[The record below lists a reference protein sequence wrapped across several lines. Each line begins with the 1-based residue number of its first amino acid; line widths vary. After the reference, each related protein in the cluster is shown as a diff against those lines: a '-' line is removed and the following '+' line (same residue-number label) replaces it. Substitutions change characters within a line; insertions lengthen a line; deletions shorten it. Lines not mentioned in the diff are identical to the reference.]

1 MRHAIG
7 LGVAAGIGL
16 LAVWLLVST
25 WAYQG
30 TMTVSPVAVVTSPTV
45 DVARTIA
52 ERLPPALATVLV
64 TSENY
69 PTCEWMV
76 VPALVTAY
84 QPDVDCSIDTAG
96 KPTHRTS
103 TSTSTDEHPYGIAAD
118 PRLLPYG
125 TTVHVPEY
133 MDVSFPDKAWQVDDT
148 GGAMR
153 ASARLLCIVHLD
165 LRYRTVS
172 SALKK
177 GRQWMDINV
186 DVTGWDTG
194 AKDRL
199 RQAAVM
205 GQRMRDQGR
214 LP

>member
-1 MRHAIG
+1 MKPGAIG
-7 LGVAAGIGL
+7 VSIVVGISL
-16 LAVWLLVST
+16 LATWILVSSS
-25 WAYQG
+25 AYLW
-30 TMTVSPVAVVTSPTV
+30 TAARSTPVADDSELVDLPRSSTPRPPPVLTALPAPEGPPTK
-45 DVARTIA
+45 
-52 ERLPPALATVLV
+52 
-64 TSENY
+64 
-69 PTCEWMV
+69 EWMV

-84 QPDVDCSIDTAG
+84 QPDVDCSIDAAG